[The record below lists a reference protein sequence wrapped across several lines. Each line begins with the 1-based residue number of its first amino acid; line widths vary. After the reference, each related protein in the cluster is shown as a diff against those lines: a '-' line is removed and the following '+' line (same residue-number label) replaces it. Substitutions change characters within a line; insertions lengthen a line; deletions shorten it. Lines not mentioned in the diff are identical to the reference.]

1 MSCRVMS
8 KGVGTIMIHHVLRMA
23 KEAGVR
29 LRAEFVSND
38 RNRQM
43 LITYRFA
50 GPITQREMDGGL
62 REALREAGWEAG
74 EELAADGQ

>member
-1 MSCRVMS
+1 MS
-8 KGVGTIMIHHVLRMA
+8 KGVGTIMIHHVLRLA
-23 KEAGVR
+23 KEAGAR

-50 GPITQREMDGGL
+50 GFKEIAKTGEVAIMENDYSAIQPPPPYVDL
-62 REALREAGWEAG
+62 RIL
-74 EELAADGQ
+74 D